1 MQSIDPSD
9 LRRRLGA
16 LANNLAYGWRHEM
29 RQPFVM
35 VDEATFDK
43 VHHSPRAMLAKVGD
57 ETLRRAGE
65 SEDLLRALDRAE
77 KALREETRTSG
88 GWWSPPHDAGGT
100 DMLVAYFSTEFG
112 VDESLPIY
120 SGGLGVLAGDHLKAS
135 SELGLPLVGVGLLYK
150 HGYFRQSI
158 DDFGTQQERYPIND
172 PLDMPLSLKTDASGL
187 PLLVEVELAGEPVRA
202 RVWQARVGRVKL
214 YLLDSDV
221 DGNSAWGR
229 RVTDSLYGG
238 DREQRI
244 RQEILLG
251 VGGVRALRALGHNPT
266 VWHMNEG
273 HAAFMQ
279 FERLREYRARGRSF
293 EDAMQR
299 MRASTVFTTHT
310 PVPAGNEVFDPALVR
325 QYLGEF
331 TERFG
336 VSFDE
341 LERLGSSDSWGFG
354 MTPFAL
360 RTSARANGVSRLHG
374 EVSREMWGRVIND
387 EDGNPAAAPIG
398 HVTNGVHARTFLS
411 HELSELL
418 TAHGARLGD
427 RLDEQNWEAVH
438 GIDDAELWNMRRNRK
453 ERLLETGVRRFL
465 AQPGAK
471 PRDWRF
477 DPDVLT
483 IGFARRFATYKRAG
497 LLFSDPERLA
507 RLVGSEDRPI
517 QILLAGKAHPADI
530 GGKDL
535 ISQVV
540 AYSRDERSHGRIAF
554 LEDYEIV
561 LARRLVQGVDVWLNT
576 PRRPMEASGT
586 SGMKAAQNG
595 GLNVSILDGWW
606 AEGCAA
612 DTGFAIGG
620 EWVDSND
627 AVQDQADADA
637 LFDVLENQVIPAYY
651 DRDGDGLPRRWI
663 HMMKASIAT
672 LGPQFDASRMVAE
685 YASDYYLPAHRDS
698 AAVRGVDSSETMQ
711 SLP

>member
-1 MQSIDPSD
+1 MQTIDPAD

-16 LANNLAYGWRHEM
+16 LAANLAYGWRHEM
-29 RQPFVM
+29 RTPFVLL
-35 VDEATFDK
+35 DEATFDR

-57 ETLRRAGE
+57 ETLRAAGSSPQFQE
-65 SEDLLRALDRAE
+65 ALDRAE
-77 KALREETRTSG
+77 RALRSETSTGG
-88 GWWSPPHDAGGT
+88 GWWSPPADAEGT

-150 HGYFRQSI
+150 HGYFRQAI
-158 DDFGTQQERYPIND
+158 DDFGAQQERYPIND
-172 PLDMPLSLKTDASGL
+172 PADMPLSLRTDASGL
-187 PLLVEVELAGEPVRA
+187 PLTVEVELAGEPVRA
-202 RVWQARVGRVKL
+202 KVWSARVGRVRL
-214 YLLDSDV
+214 YLLDTDV
-221 DGNSAWGR
+221 EGNSAWGK

-251 VGGVRALRALGHNPT
+251 VGGVRALRALGHSPT

-279 FERLREYRARGRSF
+279 FERLRELRSSGVSF
-293 EDAMQR
+293 EDAVQR
-299 MRASTVFTTHT
+299 MRSSTVFTTHT
-310 PVPAGNEVFDPALVR
+310 PVPAGNEVFDPELVR
-325 QYLGEF
+325 RYLGDF
-331 TERFG
+331 SERAG
-336 VSFDE
+336 IPFDE
-341 LERLGSSDSWGFG
+341 MEKFGSSESWGFG

-360 RTSARANGVSRLHG
+360 RTSAQANGVSRLHG
-374 EVSREMWGRVIND
+374 EVSREMWGRVIDANQ
-387 EDGNPAAAPIG
+387 GSPAAPIG
-398 HVTNGVHARTFLS
+398 HVTNGTHARTFLS

-418 TAHGARLGD
+418 GRAGAKLGAS
-427 RLDEQNWEAVH
+427 LDEQGWEKVRD
-438 GIDDAELWNMRRNRK
+438 IDDRELWDVRRNRK

-465 AQPGAK
+465 AQPGAR
-471 PRDWRF
+471 PEDWRF
-477 DPDVLT
+477 RPDVLT

-507 RLVGSEDRPI
+507 RLVGDEDRPV
-517 QILLAGKAHPADI
+517 QILLAGKAHPADT

-535 ISQVV
+535 IQQVV
-540 AYSRDERSHGRIAF
+540 GYSRDSRAHGRIAF

-606 AEGCAA
+606 AEGY
-612 DTGFAIGG
+612 TPEVGFAIGG

-637 LFDVLENQVIPAYY
+637 LFEVLEQQVIPTYY
-651 DRDGDGLPRRWI
+651 DRDADGLPRRWI
-663 HMMKASIAT
+663 HMMKESIAT

-685 YASDYYLPAHRDS
+685 YASSYYLPAHRGVGRPEL
-698 AAVRGVDSSETMQ
+698 AASGTVTSDD
-711 SLP
+711 

>member
-1 MQSIDPSD
+1 MTPHQTIDPDD

-16 LANNLAYGWRHEM
+16 LAGNLAYGWRHEM
-29 RQPFVM
+29 RTPFVLL
-35 VDEATFDK
+35 DEPAFDRAG
-43 VHHSPRAMLAKVGD
+43 HSPRAMLAKVGD
-57 ETLRRAGE
+57 EMLRKAGSSPQFQEALERAE
-65 SEDLLRALDRAE
+65 RALRAE
-77 KALREETRTSG
+77 SGSGG
-88 GWWSPPHDAGGT
+88 GWWTAPDDGDDV

-135 SELGLPLVGVGLLYK
+135 SELGLPLVGIGLLYK

-158 DDFGTQQERYPIND
+158 DDFGSQQERYPIND
-172 PLDMPLSLKTDASGL
+172 PKDMPLSLMTDASGL

-202 RVWQARVGRVKL
+202 RVWRARVGRVRL

-221 DGNSAWGR
+221 EGNSAWGR

-251 VGGVRALRALGHNPT
+251 VGGVRALRALGLNPT

-279 FERLREYRARGRSF
+279 FERLRELRSMGLSF
-293 EDAMQR
+293 GDAMQR
-299 MRASTVFTTHT
+299 LRASTVFTTHT
-310 PVPAGNEVFDPALVR
+310 PVPAGNEVFDPELVR
-325 QYLGEF
+325 QYLGGF
-331 TERFG
+331 VDRMG

-341 LERLGSSDSWGFG
+341 LEAFGHSESWGFG

-360 RTSARANGVSRLHG
+360 RTAGYANGVSKLHG
-374 EVSREMWGRVIND
+374 EVSREMWGQVID
-387 EDGNPAAAPIG
+387 SSDGTAAQIG
-398 HVTNGVHARTFLS
+398 YVTNGVHARTFIS
-411 HELSELL
+411 QELSELIGRAGVRAG
-418 TAHGARLGD
+418 AHP
-427 RLDEQNWEAVH
+427 DEQGWDKVRE
-438 GIDDAELWNMRRNRK
+438 IDDAELWAVRRSRK
-453 ERLLETGVRRFL
+453 ERLLETGVRRYL
-465 AQPGAK
+465 RQPGAK
-471 PRDWRF
+471 AGNWRF

-507 RLVGSEDRPI
+507 RIIGNPDRPV
-517 QILLAGKAHPADI
+517 QILLAGKAHPADT

-540 AYSRDERSHGRIAF
+540 AYSRDERSQGRIAF

-586 SGMKAAQNG
+586 SGMKASQNG

-606 AEGCAA
+606 AEGYNE
-612 DTGFAIGG
+612 DTGFKIGG

-627 AVQDQADADA
+627 AVQDQADAEA
-637 LFDVLENQVIPAYY
+637 LFRVLEDEVIPTYY
-651 DRDGDGLPRRWI
+651 DRDADGLPRRWI
-663 HMMKASIAT
+663 AMMKEAIAQH
-672 LGPQFDASRMVAE
+672 GRQFDASRMVEE
-685 YASDYYLPAHRDS
+685 YASTYYLPAHRG
-698 AAVRGVDSSETMQ
+698 AVARGVREEQ
-711 SLP
+711 HAEA